1 MSNEHVDAQRV
12 GLNESWPAIL
22 DRYNVQ
28 FLVLDID
35 RDSDLLQVI
44 RTQPGWT
51 VDFKNNAS
59 VVFARAGAVR
69 AFGQSGGAHQGA
81 RLAA

>member
-1 MSNEHVDAQRV
+1 MSNEHVDTQSIGPDER
-12 GLNESWPAIL
+12 WPAIL
-22 DRYNVQ
+22 DRYGVQ

-51 VDFKNNAS
+51 VDFKDSAS
-59 VVFARAGAVR
+59 VVFARAGAAR
-69 AFGQSGGAHQGA
+69 ALEEPGGAHQGA